1 MNAKTTLFSTRVTK
15 FQCLCKSD
23 LGIIF
28 LCIDFIKW
36 KIQNIWFYRE
46 EHIRRPFLC
55 FNVQTKQARQGKEIS
70 KQKYFK
76 EISRYLSQKNK
87 SFPTMKKN
95 QATFRSGNRTSYSI
109 EEKRQICQYAFW
121 NSQIKAAFKFG
132 VHKSMV
138 SRWMKDVEKFQLADP
153 SAKRISGKITKLLF
167 KGNNKKKTYPN
178 NDAIFSYSVP
188 NTQEHEISHQIV
200 NKETVTV
207 NSQNDCASLI
217 TSLNSY
223 DIDLFSTP
231 VKNRVVP
238 SLQNMSAEN
247 DLLLCSSGSTHFE
260 PPTKDSSL
268 DEMNI
273 PLKTKLMMK
282 RSGKKKRIN
291 HEEYHLDQGLSVNHY
306 PLFPAESSSRDKHD
320 LSILLQVPEIANGSF
335 SNLVNAAISLSANE
349 QVQITKCFEGLS
361 ILAKASTN
369 RFRYVPISASK

>member
-1 MNAKTTLFSTRVTK
+1 
-15 FQCLCKSD
+15 
-23 LGIIF
+23 
-28 LCIDFIKW
+28 
-36 KIQNIWFYRE
+36 
-46 EHIRRPFLC
+46 
-55 FNVQTKQARQGKEIS
+55 
-70 KQKYFK
+70 
-76 EISRYLSQKNK
+76 
-87 SFPTMKKN
+87 MKKN